1 MAESSRA
8 DRSNSPQG
16 ENALADDGVPVW
28 MKLRSLAFLRSMS
41 DDHLRSLASLA
52 RAVEFEEG
60 TVVFSECGPAT
71 HCYLIASGSV
81 LLEICGPDRCTTILT
96 VGPGELLG
104 WSAVLGNSRLT
115 ATARCQEPTQAFEFL
130 GADVLTMCDANTD
143 LGYHLMR
150 CLVRTLSGRLTA
162 TRLQMLD
169 LFQQPS
175 T

>member
-1 MAESSRA
+1 MADSHRA
-8 DRSNSPQG
+8 DESKQTSGKIAVND
-16 ENALADDGVPVW
+16 ETAVW
-28 MKLRSLAFLRSMS
+28 ERLRSLAFLRTMS
-41 DDHLRSLASLA
+41 DDHLRSLADLA
-52 RAVEFEEG
+52 RLVEFEEG

-71 HCYLIASGSV
+71 HCYLIESGSV

-115 ATARCQEPTQAFEFL
+115 ATARCQQPTVGFEFL
-130 GADVLTMCDANTD
+130 GVDVLGLCDADPD
-143 LGYHLMR
+143 LGYQLMR

-162 TRLQMLD
+162 TRLQLLD

-175 T
+175 A